1 MKITGFPFQVDG
13 DASSIWIDKSRDG
26 YVLTYQARV
35 KVFYRMGDERDFSL
49 RLKINGIMYHFTSTL
64 KTDMP
69 GAVVSLNLLENTEK
83 STLFKMVIRITGIV
97 IEDLDI
103 FN

>member
-69 GAVVSLNLLENTEK
+69 NAVVSLNLLENTEK